1 MENSHIEDQKKHKKL
16 PRWVIIVAFVVLL
29 GFLALMGWGLRNAQ
43 QGPVQV
49 GQKVPPFELTSFE
62 GTTIKTEDLLG
73 KVIVINFWA
82 SWCKPCEQEAAEL
95 EEAWQFYKDSG
106 EVIFLGVDY
115 VDTETE
121 AMGYLEKF
129 DISYPNGPDLR
140 TAISQIFRISG
151 VPETYVIDRNG
162 KLASRKIGPFIS
174 VSEITSMIDTA
185 LNQ

>member
-1 MENSHIEDQKKHKKL
+1 MENSHTEELKYQKKL
-16 PRWVIIVAFVVLL
+16 PRWVIIVAFAVLL

-49 GQKVPPFELTSFE
+49 GQKVPAFELTTFDGE
-62 GTTIKTEDLLG
+62 KIRTDDLIG
-73 KVIVINFWA
+73 KVIVVNFWA

-95 EEAWQFYKDSG
+95 EEAWRYYQDSG
-106 EVIFLGVDY
+106 EVVFLGVDY

-121 AMGYLEKF
+121 ALRYLEKF
-129 DISYPNGPDLR
+129 EITYPNGPDLR

-151 VPETYVIDRNG
+151 VPETYIIDKNG
-162 KLASRKIGPFIS
+162 KLASRKIGPFVTIG
-174 VSEITSMIDTA
+174 EITSMIDSA

>member
-73 KVIVINFWA
+73 KVIVI
-82 SWCKPCEQEAAEL
+82 K
-95 EEAWQFYKDSG
+95 
-106 EVIFLGVDY
+106 FLGFLVQ
-115 VDTETE
+115 T
-121 AMGYLEKF
+121 M
-129 DISYPNGPDLR
+129 
-140 TAISQIFRISG
+140 
-151 VPETYVIDRNG
+151 
-162 KLASRKIGPFIS
+162 
-174 VSEITSMIDTA
+174 
-185 LNQ
+185 

>member
-1 MENSHIEDQKKHKKL
+1 MENSRIEEQKDHKKL
-16 PRWVIIVAFVVLL
+16 PRWVIIAAFAILL

-49 GQKVPPFELTSFE
+49 GQKVPPFQLTSFDGE
-62 GTTIKTEDLLG
+62 TIKTEELQG
-73 KVIVINFWA
+73 KVIVVNFWA

-106 EVIFLGVDY
+106 EVVFLGVDY

-121 AMGYLEKF
+121 ARGYLEKF

-140 TAISQIFRISG
+140 TAISQIFKISG
-151 VPETYVIDRNG
+151 VPETYIIDRNG
-162 KLASRKIGPFIS
+162 KLADRKS
-174 VSEITSMIDTA
+174 VV
-185 LNQ
+185 